1 MKSSLTYQVLLYLGS
16 YYFGLYA
23 LLEIILIIYKSII
36 LPYPTGNLVSE
47 VLYKCVITGTSELS

>member
-47 VLYKCVITGTSELS
+47 VLYMTISPEI